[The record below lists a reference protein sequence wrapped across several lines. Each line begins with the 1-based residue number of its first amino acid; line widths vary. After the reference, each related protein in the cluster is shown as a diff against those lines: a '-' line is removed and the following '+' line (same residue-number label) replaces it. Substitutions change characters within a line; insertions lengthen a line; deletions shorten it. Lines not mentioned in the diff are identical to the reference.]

1 MASGH
6 LAAQRLWRLRRAH
19 DVLFLESAFMDKDLV
34 HDAIGM
40 MVDAVNRGDFAT
52 AASSFQSEPLIVEDL
67 PPFR

>member
-1 MASGH
+1 
-6 LAAQRLWRLRRAH
+6 
-19 DVLFLESAFMDKDLV
+19 MDKDLV